1 VEQGSSE
8 KKERCR
14 VIVTTGK
21 HITIEAGTTSH
32 IVISRTCEKP
42 GVTTV
47 SDRKGGSIEI
57 YGEDCKIVCLAI
69 LRAAREK
76 IEYVSSGFE
85 RGDAE
90 GLEGTE

>member
-1 VEQGSSE
+1 M
-8 KKERCR
+8 
-14 VIVTTGK
+14 IVTTGK

-42 GVTTV
+42 GVMTV

-57 YGEDCKIVCLAI
+57 YVEDYQAVCLGI

-76 IEYVSSGFE
+76 IEYVSSGLE
-85 RGDAE
+85 RGDAA
-90 GLEGTE
+90 GLDGAE